1 MTQPLF
7 QVHGKSFGRSF
18 QSHEEFL
25 LHQNQEQQRLNKEQ
39 AERELAESK
48 SNDFGIL
55 MFVVIIAVII
65 IEGLIG
71 ASV

>member
-1 MTQPLF
+1 MEHNT
-7 QVHGKSFGRSF
+7 FGVPDGYK
-18 QSHEEFL
+18 SHEEFL

-39 AERELAESK
+39 AERDLAESK

-65 IEGLIG
+65 IAGLIG